1 MWMWQLLLCEI
12 RRSLPCVVFKTSTN
26 AELNKRFLPFL
37 ESICVSVIAND
48 RSGSSLM
55 STKLVCILSYQ
66 LIKIRLAFLVLK
78 KEKRWIDLDFK
89 FKEVKELYRKTSYA
103 GLSCSRNILPRLEK
117 EFFFFS
123 IKKLWSIQSIPT
135 SRSCIYPMCPY
146 FLPPQLELLSP
157 YQPFKSTLYENT
169 TEREINLVGNFV
181 IIYAGVRTQYL

>member
-1 MWMWQLLLCEI
+1 MSFPGLTTEKLGRKLMWMWQLLLWEI
-12 RRSLPCVVFKTSTN
+12 RRSLPYVIFKTSTN
-26 AELNKRFLPFL
+26 AELNKRFLPVL

-117 EFFFFS
+117 EFFFLFHQE
-123 IKKLWSIQSIPT
+123 IMI
-135 SRSCIYPMCPY
+135 
-146 FLPPQLELLSP
+146 
-157 YQPFKSTLYENT
+157 NT
-169 TEREINLVGNFV
+169 INT
-181 IIYAGVRTQYL
+181 Y

>member
-1 MWMWQLLLCEI
+1 MWMWQLLLWEI

-89 FKEVKELYRKTSYA
+89 FKEVKELYRKHHMLA
-103 GLSCSRNILPRLEK
+103 LVVAEIFCRVWKRN
-117 EFFFFS
+117 FFFFS